1 MRTASCLKV
10 TAALAALFLA
20 VALNAQTDKLSG
32 LMTDLVEHTETVW
45 SGGYAT
51 DLRLGDL
58 EKVKGDCQT
67 VEIRSLRPSFSWIV
81 PGRYPTRQTAW
92 RVILSASEKAASDLA
107 GDIWDSGWVEDGRSV
122 AVPYSGKA
130 LEPSKVY
137 YWRVRVR
144 TDKDGESGWSE
155 VKAFRTA
162 SELEE
167 YATPAY
173 PLVKEDQMPLSVVE
187 AGKGCWLLDFG
198 KDAFGQVRLTLFS
211 EKGGDTVKVHLGER
225 IKDGRVLRNPTTSV
239 RYQMHEIPL
248 RRGLNT
254 YSVVIPPDKRN
265 TGPEAIKMP
274 EYVGEVLPFR
284 YVEIEGYDRVPEV
297 GQAVRQIVS
306 YPFDNQESFFRC
318 DNTLLNRIWDLCKYS
333 VRATSFT
340 GLFVDGDRE
349 RIPYEADALISQ
361 LCHYASDREFTL
373 SRRTIEY
380 LLDRPTW
387 PTEWI
392 FQSVLMAWNDYMY
405 TGDARMLESH
415 YAILRAHCLES
426 LIEPDGLVST
436 TVKEQDPAFLAS
448 INRKEKIR
456 DIVDWPH
463 SGSLGL
469 APGYG
474 GEDDG
479 FVYSDCNAVVN
490 AYAYRALTLMG
501 NIAEVL
507 GKDAEAVDLKA
518 KATKMKAAFN
528 KVFLDKR
535 NKRYT
540 DGPSTASTRSA
551 TGHASLH
558 SNMFALL
565 FGLVPDKFQKPVTD
579 LIISRGMACSVYGA
593 QFLLESLYEGEA
605 QDAAL
610 KLLTDTSLRSWSNM
624 LEVGSTIT
632 LEAWDDSFKPNQDWN
647 HLWGAAPGNI
657 IPFKLMGVEPLDPGF
672 SKVRIR
678 PRPGSLQHAEMSLPT
693 IRGRILMRIENT
705 ESGKVV
711 SVDLP
716 ANMDYEA
723 DLPEGFTLEVR
734 N

>member
-1 MRTASCLKV
+1 MRIRFFTLSLVAACLSAV
-10 TAALAALFLA
+10 TSF
-20 VALNAQTDKLSG
+20 AQTDIPSG

-45 SGGYAT
+45 SGGYVT
-51 DLRLGDL
+51 DLSLNDLDKVMGDY
-58 EKVKGDCQT
+58 QT
-67 VEIRSLRPSFSWIV
+67 VGIRSSKPSFSWIV
-81 PGRYPTRQTAW
+81 PGTYPARQTAW
-92 RVILSASEKAASDLA
+92 RLIVSGSEDASRDLT
-107 GDIWDSGWVEDGRSV
+107 GDVWDSGWVEDDRSV
-122 AVPYSGKA
+122 AVPYSGTA
-130 LEPSKVY
+130 LEPSRVY
-137 YWRVRVR
+137 YWRVQVR

-162 SELEE
+162 CELEE

-173 PLVKEDQMPLSVVE
+173 PLVKEDQVPESVAE
-187 AGKGCWLLDFG
+187 AAPGCWLLDFG
-198 KDAFGQVRLTLFS
+198 KDAFGQLRLTLYS
-211 EKGGDTVKVHLGER
+211 ETGEDTVRIHLGER
-225 IKDGRVLRNPTTSV
+225 AENGRVLRNPTTSV
-239 RYQMHEIPL
+239 RYQRHEIAL
-248 RRGLNT
+248 RGGLHT

-265 TGPEAIKMP
+265 TGPDAVKMP
-274 EYVGEVLPFR
+274 KYIGEVLPFR
-284 YVEIEGYDRVPEV
+284 YVEIEGYSPKPEA
-297 GQAVRQIVS
+297 GQVVRQIVS
-306 YPFDNQESFFRC
+306 YPFDNQAAFFQC
-318 DNTLLNRIWDLCKYS
+318 DNALLNRIWDLCKYS

-373 SRRTIEY
+373 SRRTTEY

-392 FQSVLMAWNDYMY
+392 LQAVLLAWNDYMR
-405 TGDARMLESH
+405 TGDSRMLESR
-415 YAILRAHCLES
+415 YGILRKRCLES
-426 LIEPDGLVST
+426 LIGPDGLVST
-436 TVKEQDPAFLAS
+436 TLRDQDEAFLSS

-479 FVYSDCNAVVN
+479 FVYTDRNAVVN

-501 NIAEVL
+501 EIAEVL
-507 GKDAEAVDLKA
+507 GIDSEAADLQA

-528 KVFLDKR
+528 KAFLDKKH
-535 NKRYT
+535 KRYK
-540 DGPSTASTRSA
+540 DGPSDS
-551 TGHASLH
+551 HASLH

-565 FGLVPDKFQKPVTD
+565 FGLVPDKYRKSVTEF
-579 LIISRGMACSVYGA
+579 IVSRGMACSVYGA
-593 QFLLESLYEGEA
+593 QFLLEALYDGEA
-605 QDAAL
+605 QDAAF
-610 KLLTDTSLRSWSNM
+610 KLLTDSSLRSWSNM

-657 IPFKLMGVEPLDPGF
+657 IPFKLMGVEPLEPGF

-678 PRPGSLQHAEMSLPT
+678 PRPGDLRHAEMALPT
-693 IRGRILMRIENT
+693 IRGQIFISVENT
-705 ESGKVV
+705 ESRKVV
-711 SVDLP
+711 TVDLP

-723 DLPEGFTLEVR
+723 DLPAGFTLEIR